1 MKLQIVYRRHSNN
14 DLGEIVYLSSPGDL
28 TSLNSSNGSCC
39 SLVSNKPALVIQ
51 LGPGHTH
58 LYMYVKL
65 AWYPKSSI
73 IHVYVLQHQT
83 IYMITLGHC

>member
-1 MKLQIVYRRHSNN
+1 MIYIIAAAVNETTIVYRRHSNN

-39 SLVSNKPALVIQ
+39 SLVSNKPVLVTQ

-58 LYMYVKL
+58 
-65 AWYPKSSI
+65 
-73 IHVYVLQHQT
+73 IHTY
-83 IYMITLGHC
+83 ICM